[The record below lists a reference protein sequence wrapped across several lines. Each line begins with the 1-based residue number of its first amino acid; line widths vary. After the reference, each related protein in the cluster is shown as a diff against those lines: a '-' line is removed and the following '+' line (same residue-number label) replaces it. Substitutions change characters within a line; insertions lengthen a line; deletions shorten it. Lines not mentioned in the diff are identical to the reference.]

1 LTMHRF
7 LLPFLALGILLAPP
21 AFSFFDVLDDL
32 QQELT
37 EEEGSNPLDLD
48 DLINEL
54 EQTTQQS
61 DISFTDVS
69 ASAWY
74 YDAVYMV
81 ARRGVVSGYKDTNG
95 NPTGLFGPGNPV
107 TIAEILKMAYE
118 AAGQNITLCKQT
130 VQMPQAAAHW
140 AGPYVACAEEDGMR
154 VLGTQPD
161 LNRGAMRAEVIA
173 IIHDAFREQVP
184 AGRSPFTDTAG
195 HPYEADVAYASI
207 MGVVSGDNDSK
218 GLPTGTFRPNDG
230 INRAEAAQVISK
242 MLSL

>member
-1 LTMHRF
+1 MHRF

-21 AFSFFDVLDDL
+21 AFGFFDVLDDL

-37 EEEGSNPLDLD
+37 EEESSNPLDLD

-54 EQTTQQS
+54 EQTTEQS
-61 DISFTDVS
+61 DITFTDVP

-74 YDAVYMV
+74 YDAVYIV
-81 ARRGVVSGYKDTNG
+81 ARHGVVSGYKDANG
-95 NPTGLFGPGNPV
+95 NPTGQFGPGNPV

-130 VQMPQAAAHW
+130 VRLPQAASHW

-184 AGRSPFTDTAG
+184 SGRSPFADTAG
-195 HPYEADVAYASI
+195 HPYEADIAYASI
-207 MGVVSGDNDSK
+207 MGVVSGDNDPN